1 MPMGELM
8 QFIDLK
14 RQYQLLEHKIDQ
26 RIKTVLQHAQFI
38 MGPEIFEL
46 EKLLAEYVSVKHC
59 VTVANGTDALL
70 MAMMALDL
78 QPGDEVIT
86 TAFTFFATVET
97 MLLLGVSPVF
107 VDIDPQTYMIDPLK
121 IEAVITPKTRAIM
134 PVSLFGQVADMDAI
148 NAIADKHNL
157 TVIEDAAQSFG
168 ATYKGR
174 RSCGLS
180 SIACTSFFPS
190 KPLGCYGDGGAVF
203 TNDDLLAKKLS
214 EIRNHGQTQRYV
226 HSTLGLN
233 GRFDTIQ
240 AAVLLEKMQ
249 IFDEE
254 VKKRHEIGAYYTQL
268 LKQYLITPYI
278 PEYNTSVY
286 AQYTI
291 RVRDREVFCQNL
303 QKAGIPTAVHY
314 PVPLTKQPLLQNLSC
329 AKVSLPHTERA
340 AAEVV
345 SLPMHPYLTTNE
357 IQSICRAIQDLI
369 LLPEVA

>member
-1 MPMGELM
+1 M

-14 RQYQLLEHKIDQ
+14 RQYQILEHRIDQ
-26 RIKTVLQHAQFI
+26 RIKAVLQHAQFI
-38 MGPEIFEL
+38 MGPEISEL
-46 EKLLAEYVSVKHC
+46 EKLLAEYAGVKHC

-70 MAMMALDL
+70 MAMMSLDL
-78 QPGDEVIT
+78 KPGDEVIT

-107 VDIDPQTYMIDPLK
+107 VDIDPQTYIIDPLQ
-121 IEAVITPKTRAIM
+121 IEAAITPKTRAIM
-134 PVSLFGQVADMDAI
+134 PVSLFGQVADMDQI
-148 NAIADKHNL
+148 NAIAQKHNL
-157 TVIEDAAQSFG
+157 YVIEDAAQSFG

-180 SIACTSFFPS
+180 TIGCTSFFPS

-203 TNDDLLAKKLS
+203 TNDDNLAKKLA
-214 EIRNHGQTQRYV
+214 EIRNHGQTQRYI
-226 HSTLGLN
+226 HSNLGLN

-254 VKKRHEIGAYYTQL
+254 VKKRHEIGAYYTEL
-268 LKQYLITPYI
+268 LKPYLITPYV
-278 PEYNTSVY
+278 PEYNTCVY

-291 RVRDREVFCQNL
+291 RVRNRENFCQNL
-303 QKAGIPTAVHY
+303 QKAGIPTAIHY
-314 PVPLTKQPLLQNLSC
+314 PLPLTKQPLLQELPC
-329 AKVSLPHTERA
+329 AKVALPHTERA

-345 SLPMHPYLTTNE
+345 SLPMHPYLTPTE
-357 IQSICRAIQDLI
+357 IQSIASVIANLV
-369 LLPEVA
+369 LLPKAA